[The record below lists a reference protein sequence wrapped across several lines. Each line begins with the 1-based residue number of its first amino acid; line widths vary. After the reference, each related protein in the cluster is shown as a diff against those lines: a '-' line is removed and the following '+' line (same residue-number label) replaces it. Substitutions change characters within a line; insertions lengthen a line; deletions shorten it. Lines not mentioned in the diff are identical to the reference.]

1 MYLHTKLLDVV
12 EDNLFDEIIY
22 ENRFLYLI
30 VEMGLYMKKIIF
42 MMIYDVI
49 GSVFIGV
56 SIVCFAV
63 AADFAPGGVN
73 GIAVMANY
81 LANIPIGLA
90 TILINIPIILFTF
103 RSLGKAFF
111 LYSVKTMVIS
121 SFLID
126 YVLCRLPLYHGSR
139 LLAAILAGITAGI
152 GYSLI
157 FNEGSSTGGTDFIIA
172 AIKKKKPKMTF
183 GLLAFAVDGIIVWLN
198 RYIGDL
204 LIYSTLIMSI

>member
-1 MYLHTKLLDVV
+1 
-12 EDNLFDEIIY
+12 
-22 ENRFLYLI
+22 
-30 VEMGLYMKKIIF
+30 MGLYMKKMIF

-63 AADFAPGGVN
+63 ATDFAPGGVN

-126 YVLCRLPLYHGSR
+126 YVLCHFPLYHGSR

-183 GLLAFAVDGIIVWLN
+183 GLLAFAVDGIIVLLSIFVFKEALAFI
-198 RYIGDL
+198 YGIVYTIVTSVALDL
-204 LIYSTLIMSI
+204 CTFVLKKCHLTYVDCEEDIK

>member
-1 MYLHTKLLDVV
+1 
-12 EDNLFDEIIY
+12 
-22 ENRFLYLI
+22 
-30 VEMGLYMKKIIF
+30 MKKIMF
-42 MMIYDVI
+42 MVTYDLV
-49 GSVFIGV
+49 GSIFIGV

-81 LANIPIGLA
+81 LSNIPIGFA

-103 RSLGKAFF
+103 HSLGRMFF

-126 YVLCRLPLYHGSR
+126 YVLCYLPVYQGNR

-172 AIKKKKPKMTF
+172 AIKKKRPKMTF
-183 GLLAFAVDGIIVWLN
+183 GLLAFVIDGIIVLFSIFVFKEVLAFI
-198 RYIGDL
+198 YGMIYTIITSVALDL
-204 LIYSTLIMSI
+204 CTLVLKKCHLTYVDCEEI

>member
-1 MYLHTKLLDVV
+1 
-12 EDNLFDEIIY
+12 
-22 ENRFLYLI
+22 
-30 VEMGLYMKKIIF
+30 MKKIMF
-42 MMIYDVI
+42 MMTYDLV
-49 GSVFIGV
+49 GSIFIGV

-81 LANIPIGLA
+81 LSNIPIGFA

-103 RSLGKAFF
+103 HSLGRMFF

-126 YVLCRLPLYHGSR
+126 YVLCYLPVYQGNR
-139 LLAAILAGITAGI
+139 FLAAVLAGITAGI

-172 AIKKKKPKMTF
+172 AIKKKRPKMTF
-183 GLLAFAVDGIIVWLN
+183 GLLAFVIDGMIVLFSIFVFKEVLAFIYGMIYTIITSVAL
-198 RYIGDL
+198 DL
-204 LIYSTLIMSI
+204 CTLVLKKCHLTYVHCEEI

>member
-1 MYLHTKLLDVV
+1 
-12 EDNLFDEIIY
+12 
-22 ENRFLYLI
+22 
-30 VEMGLYMKKIIF
+30 MKKMIF

-81 LANIPIGLA
+81 LANIPIGFA

-139 LLAAILAGITAGI
+139 LLAAILA
-152 GYSLI
+152 
-157 FNEGSSTGGTDFIIA
+157 
-172 AIKKKKPKMTF
+172 AIKKKRPKMTF
-183 GLLAFAVDGIIVWLN
+183 GLLAFAVDGMIVLLSIFVFKEALAFI
-198 RYIGDL
+198 YGMVYTIVTSVALDL
-204 LIYSTLIMSI
+204 CTLVLKKCHLTYVDCEEICCC

>member
-1 MYLHTKLLDVV
+1 
-12 EDNLFDEIIY
+12 
-22 ENRFLYLI
+22 
-30 VEMGLYMKKIIF
+30 MGLYMKKIMF
-42 MMIYDVI
+42 MMTYDLV
-49 GSVFIGV
+49 GSIFIGV

-81 LANIPIGLA
+81 LSNIPIGLA

-103 RSLGKAFF
+103 RSLGRMFF

-126 YVLCRLPLYHGSR
+126 YVLCNLPVYHGSR
-139 LLAAILAGITAGI
+139 LLAAVLAGITAGI

-172 AIKKKKPKMTF
+172 AIKKKRPKMTF
-183 GLLAFAVDGIIVWLN
+183 GLLAFVIDGIIVLFSIFVFKEVLAFI
-198 RYIGDL
+198 YGMIYTIITSVALDL
-204 LIYSTLIMSI
+204 CTLVLKKCHLTYVDCEEI

>member
-1 MYLHTKLLDVV
+1 
-12 EDNLFDEIIY
+12 
-22 ENRFLYLI
+22 
-30 VEMGLYMKKIIF
+30 MKKIMF
-42 MMIYDVI
+42 MMTYDLV
-49 GSVFIGV
+49 GSIFIGV

-63 AADFAPGGVN
+63 AADFAPGSVN

-81 LANIPIGLA
+81 LSNIPIGFA

-103 RSLGKAFF
+103 HSLGRMFF

-126 YVLCRLPLYHGSR
+126 YVLCYLPVYQGNR

-172 AIKKKKPKMTF
+172 AIKKKRPKMTF
-183 GLLAFAVDGIIVWLN
+183 GLLAFVIDGIIVLFSIFVFKEVLAFI
-198 RYIGDL
+198 YGMIYTIITSVALDL
-204 LIYSTLIMSI
+204 CTLVLKKCHLTYVDCEEI

>member
-1 MYLHTKLLDVV
+1 
-12 EDNLFDEIIY
+12 
-22 ENRFLYLI
+22 
-30 VEMGLYMKKIIF
+30 MKKC
-42 MMIYDVI
+42 MLMTMYDLI
-49 GSVFIGV
+49 GSIFIGI

-81 LANIPIGLA
+81 LSNIPIGFA

-103 RSLGKAFF
+103 HSLGRMFF

-126 YVLCRLPLYHGSR
+126 YVLCYLPVYQGNR

-172 AIKKKKPKMTF
+172 AIKKKRPKMTF
-183 GLLAFAVDGIIVWLN
+183 GLLAFVIDGIIVLFSIFVFKEVLAFI
-198 RYIGDL
+198 YGMIYTIITSVALDL
-204 LIYSTLIMSI
+204 CTLVLKKCHLTYVDCEEI

>member
-1 MYLHTKLLDVV
+1 
-12 EDNLFDEIIY
+12 
-22 ENRFLYLI
+22 
-30 VEMGLYMKKIIF
+30 MKKIMF
-42 MMIYDVI
+42 MMTYDLV
-49 GSVFIGV
+49 GSIFIGV

-73 GIAVMANY
+73 GIAVMANS
-81 LANIPIGLA
+81 LSNIPIGFA

-103 RSLGKAFF
+103 HSLGRMFF

-126 YVLCRLPLYHGSR
+126 YVLCYLPVYQGNR

-172 AIKKKKPKMTF
+172 AIKKKRPKMTF
-183 GLLAFAVDGIIVWLN
+183 GLLAFVIDGIIVLFSIFVFKEVLAFI
-198 RYIGDL
+198 YGMIYTIITSVALDL
-204 LIYSTLIMSI
+204 CTLVLKKCHLTYVDCEEI

>member
-1 MYLHTKLLDVV
+1 
-12 EDNLFDEIIY
+12 
-22 ENRFLYLI
+22 
-30 VEMGLYMKKIIF
+30 MKKIMF
-42 MMIYDVI
+42 MMTYDLV
-49 GSVFIGV
+49 GSIFIGV

-81 LANIPIGLA
+81 LSNIPIGLA

-103 RSLGKAFF
+103 RSLGRMFF

-126 YVLCRLPLYHGSR
+126 YVLCNLPVYHGSR
-139 LLAAILAGITAGI
+139 LLAAVLAGITAGI

-172 AIKKKKPKMTF
+172 AIKKKRPKMTF
-183 GLLAFAVDGIIVWLN
+183 GLLAFVIDGIIVLFSIFVFKEVLAFI
-198 RYIGDL
+198 YGMIYTIITSVALDL
-204 LIYSTLIMSI
+204 CTLVLKKCHLTYVDCEEI

>member
-1 MYLHTKLLDVV
+1 
-12 EDNLFDEIIY
+12 
-22 ENRFLYLI
+22 
-30 VEMGLYMKKIIF
+30 MKKMIF

-81 LANIPIGLA
+81 LENIPIGLA

-111 LYSVKTMVIS
+111 LYSVKTMVIC

-172 AIKKKKPKMTF
+172 AIKNKKPKMTF
-183 GLLAFAVDGIIVWLN
+183 GLLAFAVKGIIVLLSIFVFKEALAFI
-198 RYIGDL
+198 YGIVYTIVTSVALDL
-204 LIYSTLIMSI
+204 CTFVLKKCHLTYVDCEEDIK

>member
-30 VEMGLYMKKIIF
+30 VEMGLYMKKMIF

-157 FNEGSSTGGTDFIIA
+157 F
-172 AIKKKKPKMTF
+172 
-183 GLLAFAVDGIIVWLN
+183 L
-198 RYIGDL
+198 
-204 LIYSTLIMSI
+204 

>member
-22 ENRFLYLI
+22 ENRALDLI
-30 VEMGLYMKKIIF
+30 LEMDYIWKNDF
-42 MMIYDVI
+42 YDVI
-49 GSVFIGV
+49 RCNWICFIGV

-73 GIAVMANY
+73 GLAVMANY
-81 LANIPIGLA
+81 LANIPIGFA

-139 LLAAILAGITAGI
+139 LLAAILAA
-152 GYSLI
+152 
-157 FNEGSSTGGTDFIIA
+157 
-172 AIKKKKPKMTF
+172 
-183 GLLAFAVDGIIVWLN
+183 
-198 RYIGDL
+198 
-204 LIYSTLIMSI
+204 

>member
-1 MYLHTKLLDVV
+1 M
-12 EDNLFDEIIY
+12 
-22 ENRFLYLI
+22 
-30 VEMGLYMKKIIF
+30 IF
-42 MMIYDVI
+42 MMIYYVI
-49 GSVFIGV
+49 GSVFIGF

-81 LANIPIGLA
+81 LENIPIGLA

-111 LYSVKTMVIS
+111 LYSVKTMVIC

-183 GLLAFAVDGIIVWLN
+183 GLLAFAVKGIIVLLSIFVFKEALAFI
-198 RYIGDL
+198 YGIVYTIVTSVALDL
-204 LIYSTLIMSI
+204 CTFVLKKCHLTYVDCEEDIK

>member
-1 MYLHTKLLDVV
+1 
-12 EDNLFDEIIY
+12 
-22 ENRFLYLI
+22 
-30 VEMGLYMKKIIF
+30 MKKIMF
-42 MMIYDVI
+42 MMAYDLV
-49 GSVFIGV
+49 GSIFIGV

-81 LANIPIGLA
+81 LSNIPIGLA

-103 RSLGKAFF
+103 RSLGRMFF

-126 YVLCRLPLYHGSR
+126 YVLCNLPVYHGSR
-139 LLAAILAGITAGI
+139 LLAAVLAGITAGI

-172 AIKKKKPKMTF
+172 AIKKKRPKMTF
-183 GLLAFAVDGIIVWLN
+183 GLLAFVIDGIIVLFSIFVFKEVLAFI
-198 RYIGDL
+198 YGMIYTIITSVALDL
-204 LIYSTLIMSI
+204 CTLVLKKCHLTYVDCEEI

>member
-1 MYLHTKLLDVV
+1 
-12 EDNLFDEIIY
+12 
-22 ENRFLYLI
+22 
-30 VEMGLYMKKIIF
+30 
-42 MMIYDVI
+42 
-49 GSVFIGV
+49 
-56 SIVCFAV
+56 
-63 AADFAPGGVN
+63 
-73 GIAVMANY
+73 MANY
-81 LANIPIGLA
+81 LENIPIGLA

-111 LYSVKTMVIS
+111 LYSVKTMVIC

-183 GLLAFAVDGIIVWLN
+183 GLLAFAVDGIIVLLSIFVFKEALAFI
-198 RYIGDL
+198 YGIVYTIVTSVALDL
-204 LIYSTLIMSI
+204 CTFVLKKCHLTYVDCEEDIK